1 MERFHVSAVQV
12 ALLRTDPNMLL
23 ADHQQAAAVE
33 GAAQALWAC
42 TVSRSGRLALLRAG
56 GLELLG
62 SLLFV
67 SRQSLLVPVVGVIHQ
82 CITEVNIDG
91 SPYVNLYGIKKTLK

>member
-1 MERFHVSAVQV
+1 MPLTALQV

-23 ADHQQAAAVE
+23 ADHQQASAVE
-33 GAAQALWAC
+33 GASQALWAC

-82 CITEVNIDG
+82 CITEIKTRHWKKCY
-91 SPYVNLYGIKKTLK
+91 SPRSTAGHPASL